1 MTHKYANEFY
11 VDNNDVV
18 RWKSNDSVP
27 PSDILTEFLLAD
39 LICQEQVLRSM
50 SARKIEDEEF
60 LIQYIANRQKYGYS
74 AEERAEMQN
83 AFGGETVVDVFTGQ
97 VVNY

>member
-1 MTHKYANEFY
+1 
-11 VDNNDVV
+11 
-18 RWKSNDSVP
+18 
-27 PSDILTEFLLAD
+27 
-39 LICQEQVLRSM
+39 M

-83 AFGGETVVDVFTGQ
+83 AFAGETVVDVFTGQ